1 LDRGRRYTPGM
12 REYIVA
18 SLILLFVPSVSA
30 QAVPAGWQIIAD
42 SKNTCQIAVPP
53 DWSPYNEGS
62 GAAVLHDSTTAIAVV
77 TSQPRQ
83 AFSPLT
89 ASLEKV
95 LDIGTEQMFE
105 NTARRIFYQ
114 EKISRNRE
122 DPNAYSFSVPGK
134 TGTCSGHLTFLPS
147 VPEDVARK
155 IALSLG
161 PAEPHTGTR

>member
-1 LDRGRRYTPGM
+1 MDRGRRYTPGM

>member
-1 LDRGRRYTPGM
+1 
-12 REYIVA
+12 
-18 SLILLFVPSVSA
+18 
-30 QAVPAGWQIIAD
+30 
-42 SKNTCQIAVPP
+42 
-53 DWSPYNEGS
+53 
-62 GAAVLHDSTTAIAVV
+62 VV
-77 TSQPRQ
+77 TSQPKQ

-95 LDIGTEQMFE
+95 LGIGKEQMFE
-105 NTARRIFYQ
+105 NTAKRIFYQ
-114 EKISRNRE
+114 EKISGNRE

-161 PAEPHTGTR
+161 PAESHTGTR